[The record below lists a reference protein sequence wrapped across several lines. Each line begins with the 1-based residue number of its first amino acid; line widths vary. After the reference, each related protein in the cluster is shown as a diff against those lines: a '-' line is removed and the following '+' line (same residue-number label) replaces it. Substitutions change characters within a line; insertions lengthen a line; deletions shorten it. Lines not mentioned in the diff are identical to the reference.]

1 MGRTR
6 VLRDTLQ
13 AQVDTFAEM
22 TRFCFWQVLVWV
34 GMLTSKIQQWN
45 KKLSSAVTKGEY
57 QFVHKSI
64 WKNCVPYKKVQ
75 QLKIEFYWR
84 ASIL

>member
-13 AQVDTFAEM
+13 AQIDTFAEM

-45 KKLSSAVTKGEY
+45 KKLSSAMTKGE
-57 QFVHKSI
+57 
-64 WKNCVPYKKVQ
+64 
-75 QLKIEFYWR
+75 
-84 ASIL
+84 